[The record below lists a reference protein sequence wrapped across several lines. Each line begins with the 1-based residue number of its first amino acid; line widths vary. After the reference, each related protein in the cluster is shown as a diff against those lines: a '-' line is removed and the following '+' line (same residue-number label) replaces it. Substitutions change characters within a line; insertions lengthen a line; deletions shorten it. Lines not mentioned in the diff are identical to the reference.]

1 MWCRCAQR
9 TGEQA
14 ADALSVEGWRRGI
27 VHGGAGRVR
36 GASGL
41 SPLSV
46 RTGEGNQ
53 ATGVV
58 TLARTHSTMDTV
70 VAPGVNIFATPSLSN
85 SAMSSGGMMP
95 PPNTTMSF
103 ASRSASS

>member
-1 MWCRCAQR
+1 MASLIVMSAAAKVGPGQLK
-9 TGEQA
+9 T

-27 VHGGAGRVR
+27 VHRGAGRVR

-41 SPLSV
+41 SLLPFGVKREV
-46 RTGEGNQ
+46 RRETRGGNQ

-70 VAPGVNIFATPSLSN
+70 VAPGVKILATPSFSN
-85 SAMSSGGMMP
+85 SAM
-95 PPNTTMSF
+95 
-103 ASRSASS
+103 